1 MPKSRKAILIG
12 SILFAFSVINGCDYG
27 ENNSD
32 SDRENKNL
40 TPEQTASTNAPTLQ
54 AIRRGILATP
64 YKKPFALTVFIKGL
78 V

>member
-1 MPKSRKAILIG
+1 MPTSRKAILIG
-12 SILFAFSVINGCDYG
+12 SILFALSVINGCDYG

-32 SDRENKNL
+32 SDRENKKL

-64 YKKPFALTVFIKGL
+64 CKKPFALTVFIKGL